1 MKKEQRNER
10 GAQSAP
16 GAGQCRIKWDLFPVE
31 EYDTGPFIAAPW
43 FPSEGYFL
51 WILYHQALAGRKYL
65 SCDTFQ
71 CFEDLFLPTTQDMY
85 TYKMKL

>member
-1 MKKEQRNER
+1 MKMEQRNER

-65 SCDTFQ
+65 SCDTFSVLKIFSSLQ
-71 CFEDLFLPTTQDMY
+71 PRTCTHI
-85 TYKMKL
+85 K